1 LPALKTKMMMKK
13 FYIVAIT
20 AGLLLAVSGPGLA
33 AKRTSNTKSAVK
45 SQSQATSPS
54 GSAIRSYGRDSTL
67 YGRDNSDPY
76 AYGVNWPKPF

>member
-1 LPALKTKMMMKK
+1 MMMKK

-20 AGLLLAVSGPGLA
+20 AGLLLAVSGPGVA
-33 AKRTSNTKSAVK
+33 AKRTPSTKGAVK
-45 SQSQATSPS
+45 SQSQATPPQ
-54 GSAIRSYGRDSTL
+54 GSTTRSFGRDSTL